1 MASVV
6 IESHDSA
13 VAGGGDVV
21 FCVII
26 LCMSVLSLVILAA
39 SSAVGSGD
47 GEEEGRLRRRSAS
60 RGNGPVFVGGRGCAC
75 GGCRAG
81 AGVCGTYLS

>member
-6 IESHDSA
+6 IETHDAA
-13 VAGGGDVV
+13 VVGGADVV

-47 GEEEGRLRRRSAS
+47 GEGEGKRRRRSGS

>member
-1 MASVV
+1 MASMV
-6 IESHDSA
+6 IETHDAA

-21 FCVII
+21 FCVVI

-47 GEEEGRLRRRSAS
+47 GEGEGKARRRSGS

>member
-47 GEEEGRLRRRSAS
+47 GEERSAS

>member
-6 IESHDSA
+6 IETHDA
-13 VAGGGDVV
+13 AAAGGGDVV
-21 FCVII
+21 FCVVI

-39 SSAVGSGD
+39 SSAVGCGD
-47 GEEEGRLRRRSAS
+47 GAGEGRRRQRCGS